1 MPDKLTLEGHLSVLA
16 ALENLQRP
24 IESVYLQQGKRIR
37 SAAQLKRAAAARS
50 VSVHEVPAAEIDD
63 LSAGRTHGGVLALA
77 GSRQYL
83 SLGEL
88 VSDTPTPFVAMLD
101 GVEDPF
107 NFGQAIR
114 ALYAAGAQGLV
125 LPPRDW
131 ENALN
136 VVARASAGASE
147 RIPTARAADSLETV
161 HFFKEHGYLAAA
173 ADKSAGSLSIYE
185 ADLAGPLFLLVG
197 GERRGLPAATLK
209 ACDLLLRIPYA
220 RPFNPSLDVTSSTA
234 AIAFEIMRQR
244 SLK

>member
-1 MPDKLTLEGHLSVLA
+1 MSPPLTLEGHLSVLA
-16 ALENLQRP
+16 ALENAQRP
-24 IESVYLQQGKRIR
+24 IEAVYLQQGKRIR
-37 SAAQLKRAAAARS
+37 SAGQLKRAAAARS
-50 VSVHEVPAAEIDD
+50 VPVHEVPAAVIDD
-63 LSAGRTHGGVLALA
+63 LSAGRSHGGVLALA

-88 VSDTPTPFVAMLD
+88 ISGAPTPFIAMLD

-147 RIPTARAADSLETV
+147 RILTACAADSLEAV
-161 HFFKEHGYLAAA
+161 HFFRERGYLAAA
-173 ADKSAGSLSIYE
+173 ADKSAGSHSIYE
-185 ADLAGPLFLLVG
+185 ADLTGPLFLLVG

-220 RPFNPSLDVTSSTA
+220 RPFEPSLDVTSSTA
-234 AIAFEIMRQR
+234 AISFEIARQR
-244 SLK
+244 AI